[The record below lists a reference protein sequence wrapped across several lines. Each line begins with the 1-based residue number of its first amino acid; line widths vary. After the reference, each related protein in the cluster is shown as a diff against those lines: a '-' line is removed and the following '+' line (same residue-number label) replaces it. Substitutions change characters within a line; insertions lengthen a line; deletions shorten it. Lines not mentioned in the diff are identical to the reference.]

1 MERYKEIERSIITR
15 YRKSLW
21 SKFLDGINK
30 YELISPGD
38 KIAVCISGG
47 KDSML
52 LAKLMQE
59 YVSHI
64 DSSVTVRYISMDPG
78 YSEVNRQIIEE
89 NSKLMEIP
97 IEIFDSDVFEVV
109 EENDA
114 NQCFLC
120 ARMRRGFLYRTA
132 QSLGCNKIAL
142 GHHFDD
148 VIETVLM
155 SMLYGG
161 QLQSMMPKL
170 RSKNFE
176 GIELIRPMFLIKERD
191 IITFSEYNDLHFI
204 NCACSRVKLKESGE
218 LRSARSDIKDM
229 IEKLRSDIPN
239 VEYNIFKSVHD
250 VNIDEIIGFHND
262 GRTINEPFNKYYK
275 DKKAYNKNM

>member
-1 MERYKEIERSIITR
+1 MEKYKEIERSIITR

-21 SKFLDGINK
+21 SRFLDGISK
-30 YELISPGD
+30 YELIAPND
-38 KIAVCISGG
+38 NIAVCISGG

-59 YVSHI
+59 YVRHV
-64 DSSVTVRYISMDPG
+64 DNTVTVRYISMDPG
-78 YSEVNRQIIEE
+78 YSKENRQLIEE
-89 NSKLMEIP
+89 NAKIMGIP
-97 IEIFDSDVFEVV
+97 IQFYESDVFDVV
-109 EENDA
+109 KENDA

-132 QSLGCNKIAL
+132 KSLGCNKIAL

-161 QLQSMMPKL
+161 QIQSMMPKL

-176 GIELIRPMFLIKERD
+176 EIELIRPMFLIKERD
-191 IITFSEYNDLHFI
+191 ILTFCDYNELQFI
-204 NCACSRVKLKESGE
+204 NCACDRVKLKEEGKV
-218 LRSARSDIKDM
+218 RSARSDIKDM
-229 IEKLRSDIPN
+229 INKLRDDIPN
-239 VEYNIFKSVHD
+239 VEYNIFRSVHD
-250 VNIDEIIGFHND
+250 INIDEIIGFHND
-262 GRTINEPFNKYYK
+262 SRSINEPFNVYYK
-275 DKKAYNKNM
+275 HKDDK

>member
-1 MERYKEIERSIITR
+1 MEKYKEIERSIITR

-21 SKFLDGINK
+21 SRFLDGISK
-30 YELISPGD
+30 YELISPND

-59 YVSHI
+59 YVRHV
-64 DSSVTVRYISMDPG
+64 DTSVEIVYLSMDPG
-78 YSEVNRQIIEE
+78 YSKENRQIIE
-89 NSKLMEIP
+89 NNAKVMGIP
-97 IEIFDSDVFEVV
+97 IEFYNSDVFDVV
-109 EENDA
+109 KENDA

-132 QSLGCNKIAL
+132 KSLGCNKIAL

-161 QLQSMMPKL
+161 QIQSMMPKL

-176 GIELIRPMFLIKERD
+176 EIELIRPMFLIKERD
-191 IITFSEYNDLHFI
+191 ILTFCEYNELTFI
-204 NCACSRVKLKESGE
+204 NCACDRVKLKEEGKV
-218 LRSARSDIKDM
+218 RSARSDIKDM
-229 IEKLRSDIPN
+229 IANLRDNIPN
-239 VEYNIFKSVHD
+239 VEYNIFKSIHD

-262 GRTINEPFNKYYK
+262 TRTINEPFNEYYK
-275 DKKAYNKNM
+275 HKNDK